1 MNKPTEREYVSL
13 RPKEV
18 FGLEHL
24 RDRLDHFQP
33 RVLKGSGG
41 KPRFTWDIN
50 EGSSGGDANNL
61 YFCPTSVLM
70 FRLVQSHLNWKV
82 MS

>member
-24 RDRLDHFQP
+24 RDRLDNFQP

-50 EGSSGGDANNL
+50 DSDAHL
-61 YFCPTSVLM
+61 YFCPTSILM
-70 FRLVQSHLNWKV
+70 FR
-82 MS
+82 

>member
-50 EGSSGGDANNL
+50 ESSGGDANNL

-70 FRLVQSHLNWKV
+70 FRLVLITFEWIVKS
-82 MS
+82 